1 MYKPSPKAKF
11 PRFSFSFPFL
21 SLKKYTLSFLL
32 SKSFRLTIFHN
43 ITNNFGQ
50 FVSFFV
56 GNIACKAETR
66 DV

>member
-11 PRFSFSFPFL
+11 PLFFFL
-21 SLKKYTLSFLL
+21 VSVSLFEKIYTLFLF
-32 SKSFRLTIFHN
+32 SKSFRATIFHN